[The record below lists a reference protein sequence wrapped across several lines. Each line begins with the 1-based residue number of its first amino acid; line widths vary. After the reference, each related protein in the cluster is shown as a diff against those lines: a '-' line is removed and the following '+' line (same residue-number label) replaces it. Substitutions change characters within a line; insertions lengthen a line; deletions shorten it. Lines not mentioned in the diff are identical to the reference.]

1 MNNNRPGRSRARDIG
16 FYALLIVILLAVILT
31 MNQGGQAS
39 QEIPYSE
46 ARELFLKG
54 EVAEFSAEGNVLNMT
69 LRDGSLRT
77 CALST
82 ISIFYNDL
90 YVDREEVDAQGEPTG
105 RIYNVIQDQF
115 KAGTLK
121 EYNYP
126 PEWQAPWWASFLPY
140 LVVMVLFAVVWFI
153 AMNRM
158 QGGGAGGVTR
168 FTRAR
173 TRLGSDEKKKVTFA
187 DVAGCEEE
195 KEELAEIV
203 HFLKNPRQY
212 TEIGAR
218 IPKGV
223 LL

>member
-126 PEWQAPWWASFLPY
+126 PE
-140 LVVMVLFAVVWFI
+140 
-153 AMNRM
+153 
-158 QGGGAGGVTR
+158 
-168 FTRAR
+168 
-173 TRLGSDEKKKVTFA
+173 
-187 DVAGCEEE
+187 
-195 KEELAEIV
+195 
-203 HFLKNPRQY
+203 
-212 TEIGAR
+212 
-218 IPKGV
+218 
-223 LL
+223 